1 MAFHRIVVYYICR
14 CGLPLATYFSATKL
28 VWLLENVQ
36 EVGWSGLLAKKESK
50 LRSGESCSR
59 GGRADVWQC
68 RHLARLEPNWWSQQ
82 REVEIHSLFSDD
94 SRFTF
99 VMLVNCFPT
108 KRKEVGIIACVS
120 GT

>member
-1 MAFHRIVVYYICR
+1 MAFHRIVVYHICR

-36 EVGWSGLLAKKESK
+36 EVGCSGLSVKKELK

-68 RHLARLEPNWWSQQ
+68 RHLARLEPHWWRQWW
-82 REVEIHSLFSDD
+82 EVKIHFIVL
-94 SRFTF
+94 R
-99 VMLVNCFPT
+99 
-108 KRKEVGIIACVS
+108 
-120 GT
+120 

>member
-1 MAFHRIVVYYICR
+1 MMAFHRIVVYHICR

-36 EVGWSGLLAKKESK
+36 EVGWSGLDAKKELK

-68 RHLARLEPNWWSQQ
+68 RHLARLEPYWWSQWW
-82 REVEIHSLFSDD
+82 EVKK
-94 SRFTF
+94 RFI
-99 VMLVNCFPT
+99 VL
-108 KRKEVGIIACVS
+108 R
-120 GT
+120 